1 MRTDLN
7 VEMNVSNASQKLS
20 PYFWLVWG
28 LPAVVVVAALVT
40 VYIAVNGA
48 DEMVV
53 DDYYRAGL
61 AWNRTQVADQEAARR
76 QLRARAAYQDGRLQ
90 VELPGVDSPT
100 LKLLLSHPS
109 ESALDQTL
117 TLQADGEGRWSAT
130 ATVAEHV
137 WYVQLQ
143 DEQGSWRLRARWTP
157 SQPVLLQAEVL

>member
-1 MRTDLN
+1 M
-7 VEMNVSNASQKLS
+7 SNEAKKLS

-40 VYIAVNGA
+40 VGIAVNGA
-48 DEMVV
+48 DEMVI

-61 AWNRTQVADQEAARR
+61 AYNRTQVADQEAARR
-76 QLRARAAYQDGRLQ
+76 QLRARAAYQDGRLL
-90 VELPGVDSPT
+90 VELPGISAAT
-100 LKLLLSHPS
+100 LKLQLSHPS
-109 ESALDQTL
+109 ESALDQSI
-117 TLQADGEGRWSAT
+117 TLQADGEGRWSAP
-130 ATVAEHV
+130 ASLAEHV